1 MNSFPRAIAAPSSA
15 IARQR
20 RHEAGRQR
28 GSVAVMAAI
37 FLSIIV
43 ILLSSIDIGYMFYMK
58 RNLQKSA
65 DLAALA
71 GAQQLVSV
79 PLTGTPLPTACAPT
93 DAPVLA
99 AIGNAQMNGFS
110 IVAPN
115 SMANSL
121 TVTCGRW
128 DPTANAAL
136 KPNYFSVPAAGTRL
150 NAVRVV
156 MAQNVPAFFGLG
168 THTLNAQAIA
178 STSDPYAAFSV
189 GSELLQVSDTGVVP
203 GLLSAIGLNLNGTS
217 LVSYKGLANVS
228 VTPNGLLKA
237 LGFEIPL
244 HADVGTVKQILQLN
258 TAGCSNGMCTLQAL
272 LGAMTTVGGQQD
284 LISMLGGPTAGQL
297 NLMIPLLSDSS
308 GQGGL
313 FTLAH
318 VADGQSALDA
328 NVSALNVLNTMIGIA
343 NSHRFGSV
351 TLNATLPG
359 VATVTTQVGIVEPPS
374 IGIGGIGTT
383 AFTAQVRMY
392 LHIQSNLLSLGLLKL
407 DLPIIVDVVNG
418 LGTIGDMCT
427 VKDSS
432 GRDLARI
439 DVQAPVLSLCA
450 GSINGAVDGS
460 TVFSTNGACKTN
472 LTNWPMVNLLN
483 GALTVNKAIAV
494 DGLQNNS
501 SVTLY
506 KGQTLTTGSNSLP
519 IGTTVSNLFSALTG
533 ALAGNLLGQG
543 QGAVTNDSLASGL
556 LSTMGN
562 NSSTVLGYTQTVAGN
577 LQTFVNGLGPAVQN
591 LLSGALTLNLLN
603 VLNSVGSLVGGLF
616 TALGNILGGLIGPCG
631 LIGHNSQT
639 CVAGSLAGTQ
649 GSGAGAVTNVLLT
662 LVGLLVTLLQ
672 PIMDALGGAVATLLN
687 GLLGIQLGLV
697 DVSLLDLNC
706 GGTSVKLVY

>member
-1 MNSFPRAIAAPSSA
+1 MISHQNTSA
-15 IARQR
+15 DQVSVSRQKR
-20 RHEAGRQR
+20 CEAVCQR
-28 GSVAVMAAI
+28 GSIAVMAAI
-37 FLSIIV
+37 FLSIMV

-58 RNLQKSA
+58 RDLQKSA

-79 PLTGTPLPTACAPT
+79 PLTGNPVPTACAAT
-93 DAPVLA
+93 DGPVLA

-115 SMANSL
+115 PMGNSIN
-121 TVTCGRW
+121 VTCGRW
-128 DPTANAAL
+128 DPIANAAM
-136 KPNYFSVPAAGTRL
+136 KPNYFSAPAAGTRL
-150 NAVRVV
+150 NAVRIV
-156 MAQNVPAFFGLG
+156 MAQKVPIFFGLG

-189 GSELLQVSDTGVVP
+189 GSQLLQLNGGLVP

-217 LVSYKGLANVS
+217 LVSYNGLANVS

-244 HADVGTVKQILQLN
+244 HADIGTVKQILQLN

-272 LGAMTTVGGQQD
+272 LGAITTVGGQQD
-284 LISMLGGPTAGQL
+284 LISALGGLTVGQL
-297 NLMIPLLSDSS
+297 NVLIPLLSDAS

-313 FTLAH
+313 FTLVN

-328 NVSALNVLNTMIGIA
+328 NLNALNVLNTVIGVA

-351 TLNATLPG
+351 NLNVALPG

-383 AFTAQVRMY
+383 AFTSQVRLY
-392 LHIQSNLLSLGLLKL
+392 LHIQSNLLNLGLLKL

-418 LGTIGDMCT
+418 LGTISEMCT
-427 VKDSS
+427 KKDSS
-432 GRDLARI
+432 GRDLAKI

-460 TVFSTNGACKTN
+460 TVFSTNGACKKN
-472 LTNWPMVNLLN
+472 LTDWPMVNLLN
-483 GALTVNKAIAV
+483 GVLKVNKAIAI

-501 SVTLY
+501 SLSLY

-543 QGAVTNDSLASGL
+543 QGGVTNNNLASGL
-556 LSTMGN
+556 LSNMGN
-562 NSSTVLGYTQTVAGN
+562 NSSTVLSYTQTVAGN
-577 LQTFVNGLGPAVQN
+577 LQTFVNGLGATVQS
-591 LLSGALTLNLLN
+591 LLSGVLTLNLLN
-603 VLNSVGSLVGGLF
+603 VLNSVGSLVGGLL
-616 TALGNILGGLIGPCG
+616 TTLGNILGGLIGACG
-631 LIGHNSQT
+631 LIGHNSQA
-639 CVAGSLAGTQ
+639 CVAGSLSGSQ
-649 GSGAGAVTNVLLT
+649 GGGAGAITNVLLT

-672 PIMDALGGAVATLLN
+672 PILDALGGVVANLLN

>member
-1 MNSFPRAIAAPSSA
+1 MNSHSGSIAGHSSA
-15 IARQR
+15 VAHLRRREASRQL
-20 RHEAGRQR
+20 

-79 PLTGTPLPTACAPT
+79 PLTGNPLPTACVPT
-93 DAPVLA
+93 DGPVLA

-115 SMANSL
+115 PMANSL

-136 KPNYFSVPAAGTRL
+136 KPNFFSIPAAGTRL

-168 THTLNAQAIA
+168 TRTLNAQAIA

-189 GSELLQVSDTGVVP
+189 GSQLLQVSDAGVVP

-272 LGAMTTVGGQQD
+272 LGAITTVGGQQN
-284 LISMLGGPTAGQL
+284 LTSALGGLTVGQL
-297 NLMIPLLSDSS
+297 NLMIPLLSDES

-313 FTLAH
+313 FTLANI
-318 VADGQSALDA
+318 ADGQSALDA
-328 NVSALNVLNTMIGIA
+328 NISALNVINTMIGIA

-351 TLNATLPG
+351 NLNVTLPG

-383 AFTAQVRMY
+383 AFTSQVRLY

-460 TVFSTNGACKTN
+460 TVFSTNGACKKN

-483 GALTVNKAIAV
+483 GALTVNKAIAI

-501 SVTLY
+501 SVSLY
-506 KGQTLTTGSNSLP
+506 KGQTLTTGNNNLA

-533 ALAGNLLGQG
+533 ALAGSLLGQG
-543 QGAVTNDSLASGL
+543 QGTVTNSSLATSL

-562 NSSTVLGYTQTVAGN
+562 NSSTVLGYTQTVASN
-577 LQTFVNGLGPAVQN
+577 LQTFVNGLGPTVQN
-591 LLSGALTLNLLN
+591 LLSGVLTLNLLN

-616 TALGNILGGLIGPCG
+616 TALGNILGGLIGNCG
-631 LIGHNSQT
+631 LIGHDSQA

-672 PIMDALGGAVATLLN
+672 PILDALGAVVATLLN